1 MSIYCLHGL
10 SNESAVDAQGWARL
24 SPYGEHVKL
33 RQVRGAGGRIEDQRW
48 VQVLDRPAAE
58 AMAGAFNSMWGRMR
72 RVISSV
78 PVYAGHPDLAEVSP
92 ETVQHRQS
100 PAVPVGSVNRLEARD
115 DGLYAQMGLF
125 PSGQTAVANAGL
137 RFLSPLWWVTP
148 EDTTGKEIRCRP
160 VQLISVGLTDTPNI
174 PGSAA
179 LDNHQSTPEGLTAN
193 QEGTAG
199 STRTTDT
206 EMKHLLIGLLAA
218 QGVAL
223 ANDSTDDAVFRAS
236 NDLVKRLTDERSA
249 LANDKSTLT
258 AKVTELESTLT
269 AEKTARTQAETA
281 LGNEKAALANERKAH
296 ATALVDLA
304 IAQGKIA
311 VADRDSRISTL
322 TGAQDFTAAAAA
334 LANESVKHRVAG
346 GDQGERR
353 GDAGATNADE
363 ASRKLLA
370 LCNED
375 VRAGRAQDFSSAWE
389 SSKASHPALHEAIA
403 KKA

>member
-1 MSIYCLHGL
+1 
-10 SNESAVDAQGWARL
+10 
-24 SPYGEHVKL
+24 
-33 RQVRGAGGRIEDQRW
+33 
-48 VQVLDRPAAE
+48 
-58 AMAGAFNSMWGRMR
+58 
-72 RVISSV
+72 
-78 PVYAGHPDLAEVSP
+78 
-92 ETVQHRQS
+92 
-100 PAVPVGSVNRLEARD
+100 
-115 DGLYAQMGLF
+115 
-125 PSGQTAVANAGL
+125 
-137 RFLSPLWWVTP
+137 
-148 EDTTGKEIRCRP
+148 
-160 VQLISVGLTDTPNI
+160 
-174 PGSAA
+174 
-179 LDNHQSTPEGLTAN
+179 
-193 QEGTAG
+193 
-199 STRTTDT
+199 
-206 EMKHLLIGLLAA
+206 MKHLLIGLLAA